1 MLNLSHL
8 IKGRAAMSDIHMI
21 LFNAHIMFS
30 MALGVWAAAL
40 AGRNQ
45 AISGNYWGAVIVQSV
60 LAGAILLVGII
71 LTLMGYRPLDPRLSL
86 YYLYMAWLVVIMPG
100 LFSMLRGRD
109 DRSAALA
116 FAMLAFFNAGVSWSM
131 AARGIVGPWD
141 IPPVV

>member
-1 MLNLSHL
+1 
-8 IKGRAAMSDIHMI
+8 MSDIHAI

-30 MALGVWAAAL
+30 VALGVWAAAI

-45 AISGNYWGAVIVQSV
+45 PISGGYWGAVVTQSI
-60 LAGAILLVGII
+60 LAGVVLLIGLI
-71 LTLMGYRPLDPRLSL
+71 LTLMGLRPADERLGL

-116 FAMLAFFNAGVSWSM
+116 FAMLAFFNAGVSFSM
-131 AARGIVGPWD
+131 AQRGIIGPWA
-141 IPPVV
+141 